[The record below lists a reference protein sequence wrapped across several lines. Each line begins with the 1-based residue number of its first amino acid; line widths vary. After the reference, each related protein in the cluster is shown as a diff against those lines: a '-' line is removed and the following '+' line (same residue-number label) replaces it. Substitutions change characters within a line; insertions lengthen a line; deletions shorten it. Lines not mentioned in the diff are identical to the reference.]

1 MTTEARYS
9 KAHLADDGTRISD
22 TERDDPR
29 GAYTPTIAHHGHA
42 KTPDGRL
49 ISGEPLR
56 RLAVVTFL
64 LLAIALTLGLIAA
77 HRGSPM
83 SIFDEP
89 THADYAYRIAHGQ
102 IPERGSLLSPEIR
115 HQWSCRGGPA
125 GIKLPPCNDTEYPA
139 SLYPNRGENYNFG
152 HPPLY
157 YAITG
162 YAARGLDALVPGDH
176 FVSFGRM
183 VGSLWLFAGMIVLYL
198 GLRLFGAQWPF
209 ALGGAAL
216 LAVCPGVLHASSTIT
231 NDAAAVLCGAVAVY
245 LLAGVVVENR
255 INWVAAVL
263 ATFLAT
269 STKVINALPFIVLAA
284 VILIMAIVR
293 RRQGE
298 RRQAARL
305 ALTVVGMAVAFLVVY
320 KGWSIFQ
327 SHRGAANWVSPI
339 AGISSDPVTGFPLN
353 ELLSTS
359 FSGFQ
364 LVPFYYLPAQINGE
378 TVSLWGRVLGIL
390 VTAAP
395 FLAVA
400 SFRARTPEWVLGLAT
415 IGGLLAYP
423 LIVELQVYFEDGDY
437 FPAIVPRYGMSL
449 VPMSLACLALVAS
462 RLRVRRTFLSFVAIG
477 VVVMLLAVTGW
488 FVLGPPGSTI

>member
-1 MTTEARYS
+1 MTTDARYHE
-9 KAHLADDGTRISD
+9 AHIADDGTRSID
-22 TERDDPR
+22 TQSDDPR
-29 GAYTPTIAHHGHA
+29 DVYDPTIVQHGHT
-42 KTPDGRL
+42 KPPDGRL
-49 ISGEPLR
+49 IAGEPVW

-102 IPERGSLLSPEIR
+102 IPERGTLLSPEIR
-115 HQWSCRGGPA
+115 HEWSCRGGPA
-125 GIKLPPCNDTEYPA
+125 GLTLPPCNATEYPA

-176 FVSFGRM
+176 FVTLGRM

-198 GLRLFGAQWPF
+198 GLRRFGARWPF
-209 ALGGAAL
+209 AFGGAAL

-245 LLAGVVVENR
+245 LLAGLLMENR
-255 INWVAAVL
+255 ISWVAAAL
-263 ATFLAT
+263 ATFFAT
-269 STKVINALPFIVLAA
+269 ATKVMNALPLIVLAA
-284 VILIMAIVR
+284 VILIMAVVR
-293 RRQGE
+293 YRQRD
-298 RRQAARL
+298 RRQAAHL

-327 SHRGAANWVSPI
+327 SHRGVANWVSPI
-339 AGISSDPVTGFPLN
+339 AGISSEPVNGSPLN

-364 LVPFYYLPAQINGE
+364 LINFYYLPAQINGE
-378 TVSLWGRVLGIL
+378 IVSLWGRVLGII

-395 FLAVA
+395 FLAMA
-400 SFRARTPEWVLGLAT
+400 SFRARAPQWVLGLAT
-415 IGGLLAYP
+415 IGGILAYP
-423 LIVELQVYFEDGDY
+423 LIVELQVYFEDREY
-437 FPAIVPRYGMSL
+437 FPAIVPRYGLSL
-449 VPMSLACLALVAS
+449 IPMSLACLAVVAS
-462 RLRVRRTFLSFVAIG
+462 RLRMWRTFVLFVAIG

-488 FVLGPPGSTI
+488 FQLGPPGSTI

>member
-1 MTTEARYS
+1 
-9 KAHLADDGTRISD
+9 
-22 TERDDPR
+22 
-29 GAYTPTIAHHGHA
+29 
-42 KTPDGRL
+42 
-49 ISGEPLR
+49 
-56 RLAVVTFL
+56 
-64 LLAIALTLGLIAA
+64 
-77 HRGSPM
+77 
-83 SIFDEP
+83 
-89 THADYAYRIAHGQ
+89 
-102 IPERGSLLSPEIR
+102 
-115 HQWSCRGGPA
+115 
-125 GIKLPPCNDTEYPA
+125 
-139 SLYPNRGENYNFG
+139 
-152 HPPLY
+152 
-157 YAITG
+157 
-162 YAARGLDALVPGDH
+162 
-176 FVSFGRM
+176 
-183 VGSLWLFAGMIVLYL
+183 
-198 GLRLFGAQWPF
+198 
-209 ALGGAAL
+209 
-216 LAVCPGVLHASSTIT
+216 
-231 NDAAAVLCGAVAVY
+231 
-245 LLAGVVVENR
+245 
-255 INWVAAVL
+255 
-263 ATFLAT
+263 
-269 STKVINALPFIVLAA
+269 